1 MIKEKLE
8 KSCKVKIKETF
19 FDNIKTIGDIINEIG
34 RCKEIL
40 KITKISNLYHFTL
53 KNDKI
58 FKKDIDIEDYF
69 YYFIQNIKSDYY
81 IVRHELLSDNKEEN
95 DTNGEAPKISQRKTI

>member
-1 MIKEKLE
+1 MIKEELE
-8 KSCKVKIKETF
+8 KYCKLKINKNF
-19 FDNIKTIGDIINEIG
+19 FENIETIGDIINEIG
-34 RCKEIL
+34 KCKDIL
-40 KITKISNLYHFTL
+40 KITKISKLYHFTL

-81 IVRHELLSDNKEEN
+81 IVRHELLIDNNKEEMN
-95 DTNGEAPKISQRKTI
+95 EEISKRKTI